1 MTTAPIEIK
10 DFSEKLDQKDYM
22 KEELKLL
29 KTELEL
35 EELNRDILYEK
46 LTPNK
51 CADLLTKGQKVTWN
65 WKENLPQSSFNYV
78 LTLQTALFYLGFG
91 DKVASIDAF
100 FGPKTQAWIL
110 AFQKKWNQDNAE
122 KIRKGE
128 IKKMREDGFPG
139 ARTTPEIIK
148 ALRNPSIVSSASIDK
163 NKKTNKSDV
172 AYGPY
177 KLNEVVVKAEKMNK
191 TDMTYWP
198 FKLGEVVV
206 KSKKAKKTNQNYT
219 AYGPYKLNEV
229 VVKAKKTDINEVAVK
244 TEKINKTDIVDKETV
259 EMETI
264 IKDASEIIETKDFDR
279 RLMNPYIVSALYY
292 SDKFYTKKS
301 KKDEK
306 TSQIIRTIKEKIDTQ
321 TRNDF
326 FNYLVIRSISIGSK
340 EKSSPMDWKIRFQ
353 TDEQMKISHQDA
365 IDIFQDEGNPAK
377 SICSGIVIL
386 AESSRDP
393 KNKLSTSTYKWGNT
407 VIIFDPLTNECYR
420 YAHLKDV
427 YVKTGDLIK
436 NGTEIWIIGHTGKKA
451 MQAGHGKHIHLEINK
466 ILPEQTVSTDI
477 YTLNQKLREIENE
490 KLLAKE

>member
-1 MTTAPIEIK
+1 MSFYRIAFIARSAFIFLYIHMTTAPIEIK

-35 EELNRDILYEK
+35 EELNRDVLYKK
-46 LTPNK
+46 LTPDK
-51 CADLLTKGQKVTWN
+51 CADLLTKGQKVTWS
-65 WKENLPQSSFNYV
+65 WKEDLPQSSFNYV
-78 LTLQTALFYLGFG
+78 LALQTALFYLGFG
-91 DKVASIDAF
+91 DKIVSIDAF
-100 FGPKTQAWIL
+100 FGPKTKAWIL

-128 IKKMREDGFPG
+128 IKKMREDWFPG
-139 ARTTPEIIK
+139 TRTTPEIIK
-148 ALRNPSIVSSASIDK
+148 ALRDPSIVSSASTDK
-163 NKKTNKSDV
+163 NKKINKTYIAYGPYKLDEVVVKAKKTKKVNKTDV

-177 KLNEVVVKAEKMNK
+177 KL
-191 TDMTYWP
+191 D
-198 FKLGEVVV
+198 
-206 KSKKAKKTNQNYT
+206 
-219 AYGPYKLNEV
+219 EV
-229 VVKAKKTDINEVAVK
+229 VVKAKKT
-244 TEKINKTDIVDKETV
+244 NKTDIVDKETP

-264 IKDASEIIETKDFDR
+264 IKDASETIEAKEFDK

-306 TSQIIRTIKEKIDTQ
+306 TSQIIHAIKEKIDTQ

-326 FNYLVIRSISIGSK
+326 FDYLVDKSASMGSK
-340 EKSSPMDWKIRFQ
+340 EKSSPMDWKIGFQ
-353 TDEQMKISHQDA
+353 TNEQIKISHQNA
-365 IDIFQDEGNPAK
+365 IDIFQDEGNQVK

-393 KNKLSTSTYKWGNT
+393 KNKLSTSTYRWGNT

-427 YVKTGDLIK
+427 YVRTGDLIK
-436 NGTEIWIIGHTGKKA
+436 NGTEIWIIGHTGEKA

-477 YTLNQKLREIENE
+477 YTLKQKLKEIENKE
-490 KLLAKE
+490 LLAKQ